1 MKKLGILLII
11 CFSVIYFNCKDNKKD
26 EYNLKNKKNN
36 LTTQNFK
43 GKIFI
48 KLAKDT
54 LHCGDTLHVKYKI
67 QASVPIDS
75 VFFYVGTKTNVLYDT
90 IGDYILSTK
99 DLPVGVISIKV
110 YAYSKDKYISATKKF
125 LLLSDII
132 PTKYKYKVIKTY
144 PHDPEAYTQGLI
156 YENGIFYESTG
167 LETKSSIRKVKVETG
182 EVIYSHEM
190 PENIFGEGIAI
201 IGDRLY
207 QITWRNHIAFVYN
220 KNSFEELDKFTYST
234 EGWGLTTDGNVL
246 YMSDGTNKIYVRDP
260 HTFGIIR
267 TIEVYDNQ
275 KAIPLL
281 NELEYINGKIW
292 ANVYTKDYIVIINPQ
307 NGKVEG
313 VLDCKGILKK
323 KYRTPKTD
331 VLNGIAY
338 DIKNKRI
345 FITGK
350 NWSKLFQIA
359 IERK

>member
-1 MKKLGILLII
+1 
-11 CFSVIYFNCKDNKKD
+11 
-26 EYNLKNKKNN
+26 
-36 LTTQNFK
+36 
-43 GKIFI
+43 
-48 KLAKDT
+48 
-54 LHCGDTLHVKYKI
+54 
-67 QASVPIDS
+67 
-75 VFFYVGTKTNVLYDT
+75 
-90 IGDYILSTK
+90 
-99 DLPVGVISIKV
+99 
-110 YAYSKDKYISATKKF
+110 
-125 LLLSDII
+125 
-132 PTKYKYKVIKTY
+132 
-144 PHDPEAYTQGLI
+144 LI